1 MRYSSSILQAA
12 VFAFAIAEP
21 LQAKVSAPEIA
32 HITEAIDPKSRTL
45 LALERLPES
54 LDDRDQFTWLA
65 SQLDLRALD
74 KSHVG
79 IMTTSVLRL
88 EKAFRSTPGTFE
100 MTKGGVM
107 QTSLLSGIVLRIEE
121 LLLHD
126 NRAFRKSRERTVM
139 GSMGFTEHFQALSE
153 WCRKSNVE
161 IEASALIPQA
171 IDSIATLTIPISM
184 PIAKQAPEAKPTQAM
199 LSEEPTSSTPWSI
212 IVVLIVAAGALL
224 WLLLKRRS

>member
-1 MRYSSSILQAA
+1 MRYSLSILQVA
-12 VFAFAIAEP
+12 AFALAITGP
-21 LQAKVSAPEIA
+21 LQGKVSAPDIA
-32 HITEAIDPKSRTL
+32 HIKEASDPKSRTL
-45 LALERLPES
+45 LVLERLPAS

-100 MTKGGVM
+100 MTNGGVM

-126 NRAFRKSRERTVM
+126 NRAFRESRERTVIS
-139 GSMGFTEHFQALSE
+139 SMGFTEHFQALSE
-153 WCRKSNVE
+153 WCRKRNVE
-161 IEASALIPQA
+161 TEASALIPQA
-171 IDSIATLTIPISM
+171 IDSVGTLAIPLSI
-184 PIAKQAPEAKPTQAM
+184 PTAKKDPEAKHAPTP
-199 LSEEPTSSTPWSI
+199 SEEPAPSTHWSI
-212 IVVLIVAAGALL
+212 ILVLIVAATGLL
-224 WLLLKRRS
+224 WLLVKKRK

>member
-1 MRYSSSILQAA
+1 MRYSLSILQVAA
-12 VFAFAIAEP
+12 FAFAIAGP
-21 LQAKVSAPEIA
+21 LQGKVSAPEIA
-32 HITEAIDPKSRTL
+32 HIEDAVDPKSRTL
-45 LALERLPES
+45 LALERLPAS

-88 EKAFRSTPGTFE
+88 EKAFRTTPGTFE
-100 MTKGGVM
+100 MTNGGVM

-121 LLLHD
+121 LLLND
-126 NRAFRKSRERTVM
+126 NRAFRESRERTVIS
-139 GSMGFTEHFQALSE
+139 SMGFREHFQALSE

-161 IEASALIPQA
+161 TEAAALIPQA
-171 IDSIATLTIPISM
+171 IDSVATDAIPISI
-184 PIAKQAPEAKPTQAM
+184 PSAKKAPDTKATPTTP
-199 LSEEPTSSTPWSI
+199 SEEPTSSTPWSI
-212 IVVLIVAAGALL
+212 IVVLIVAACGLL